1 MEPLPALMPPASAA
15 AHCPAARVGEKQTL
29 QGGDA
34 MAAREDGMTVFARGR
49 IEMGVGLYVT
59 YADCDGTANA
69 TGICWKA
76 CGGSS

>member
-1 MEPLPALMPPASAA
+1 
-15 AHCPAARVGEKQTL
+15 
-29 QGGDA
+29 

-49 IEMGVGLYVT
+49 IEMGVGSYVT

-76 CGGSS
+76 CSGSS